1 MVILAAVED
10 NEYAEEV
17 VRVAAD
23 MARAYDD
30 ELVAVH
36 VVPQGEFLQDRQG
49 TSLASVDAEPIEQ
62 AEREAADT
70 ASAVVERALDEP
82 VAVTAEGRIDDP
94 ADGILSVAEDVDA
107 SFVVVGARRR
117 SPVGKAV
124 FGSTTQSVLL
134 GSERPVV
141 TVMEE

>member
-10 NEYAEEV
+10 NEYADEV

-30 ELVAVH
+30 ELVALH
-36 VVPQGEFLQDRQG
+36 VVPQGEFLRDRQG

-62 AEREAADT
+62 AEREAADR
-70 ASAVVERALDEP
+70 AKAVVERALDDPAEAT
-82 VAVTAEGRIDDP
+82 VEGRIDDP
-94 ADGILSVAEDVDA
+94 ADGVLAVADEVDA
-107 SFVVVGARRR
+107 AFVVVGARRR

-134 GSERPVV
+134 GADQPVV
-141 TVMEE
+141 TVMGE